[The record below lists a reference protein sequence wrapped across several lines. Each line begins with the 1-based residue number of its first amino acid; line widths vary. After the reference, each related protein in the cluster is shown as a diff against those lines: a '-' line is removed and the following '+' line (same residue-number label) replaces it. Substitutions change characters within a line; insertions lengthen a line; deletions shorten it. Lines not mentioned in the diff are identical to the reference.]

1 MEKPTDMQAP
11 SATGAIKSGASV
23 LRSALTVAHGPA
35 LLHGSVLS
43 QDPQQPPR
51 LLSLHGG
58 GQTDHRRMDYLL
70 APLAAA
76 GWSSA
81 AFDHI
86 GHGATGGSLLG
97 SSLSDRLAQAR
108 SVITALGLQRPAA
121 LMASSM
127 GGHTA
132 CCLLDVLQPQAL
144 ILYCPAAYVSA
155 AEDQPFGPAFQ
166 HTLRTSTDFA
176 ASPAFAALRRF
187 RGHVLLVWGE
197 HEQVIPPAVQQL
209 YADNARA
216 AASLDIVRLPGADH
230 RLHLWL
236 QQQAEQAAA
245 LQQRIAQLLHTA
257 TTRHSKG

>member
-1 MEKPTDMQAP
+1 MD
-11 SATGAIKSGASV
+11 AIKNGEAV
-23 LRSALTVAHGPA
+23 LRTAFTAAHGST
-35 LLHGSVLS
+35 LLQGSVLT
-43 QDPQQPPR
+43 QQQNQPPR

-70 APLAAA
+70 QPLAAA
-76 GWSSA
+76 GWASA

-97 SSLSDRLAQAR
+97 SSLNDRLAQAC
-108 SVITALGLQRPAA
+108 SVVAALGLQRPVA

-132 CCLLDVLQPQAL
+132 CSLLDSLQPRAL
-144 ILYCPAAYVSA
+144 ILYCPAAYVSE
-155 AEDQPFGPAFQ
+155 AEDQPFGPVFQ
-166 HTLRTSTDFA
+166 HTLRTSSDFA

-197 HEQVIPPAVQQL
+197 HELVIPAAVQQL

-230 RLHLWL
+230 RLHQWL
-236 QQQAEQAAA
+236 QQQTKQAAA
-245 LQQRIAQLLHTA
+245 LQQRITRLLRTA

>member
-1 MEKPTDMQAP
+1 MHAIENE
-11 SATGAIKSGASV
+11 GAV
-23 LRSALTVAHGPA
+23 LRTALTAPHGSTV
-35 LLHGSVLS
+35 LHGSLLGQRATQS
-43 QDPQQPPR
+43 PR

-70 APLAAA
+70 QPLAAA

-97 SSLSDRLAQAR
+97 SSLDDRLAQAR
-108 SVITALGLQRPAA
+108 SVIAALGLQRPDA
-121 LMASSM
+121 LIASSM

-132 CCLLDVLQPQAL
+132 CSLLDSLQPRAL

-155 AEDQPFGPAFQ
+155 AQDQPFGPAFQ
-166 HTLRTSTDFA
+166 QTLRSSSDFA
-176 ASPAFAALRRF
+176 ASPAFAVLRRF

-209 YADNARA
+209 YADSARA
-216 AASLDIVRLPGADH
+216 AAGLDIVHLPGADH
-230 RLHLWL
+230 SLHLWL
-236 QQQAEQAAA
+236 QQQPVQAAA
-245 LQQRIAQLLHTA
+245 LQQRITQLLHTA
-257 TTRHSKG
+257 SAN